1 MARRCMELNLENA
14 TLDEVR
20 VAMDCTPTKKGFRR
34 LQALRWLYEGKSREE
49 VAALSFF
56 STRQVLRFIH
66 AFNLAGLDGLIPG
79 RSSGRRRILPKE
91 EVAEKIVPVIEDP
104 SLAGQTHWT
113 AVKLHGWIKEQLQ
126 AQLGYSTT
134 VRYLHEQDYK
144 LKVPRPWPLNQDE
157 QLREAF
163 CEKLRTWQQDEHT
176 DVWFCD
182 ESGFEGDPRP
192 RRTWT
197 KIGKVRLSPYLGE
210 HIRHNVFGAV
220 RPADGR
226 LCAMLFNLCDSETFQ
241 VFLDTLAQENPPVAG
256 RRAILV
262 LDNASWHKVKRLNW
276 HHFQPEYLPPRSPDL
291 NAIERLWLR
300 MKADWFN
307 GWIAKNAAQL
317 QDRLIEALQA
327 FMAQPTSLQSQCRPK
342 TSL

>member
-1 MARRCMELNLENA
+1 MELNLENA

-157 QLREAF
+157 ELREAF

-226 LCAMLFNLCDSETFQ
+226 LCAMLFNLCDSQTFQ

-262 LDNASWHKVKRLNW
+262 LDNASWHKVRRLNW